1 MSHTTNKYM
10 SVLQY
15 ICAQQS
21 FHSKQ
26 TLRQFKV
33 SNNFLTAGKDMGLFK
48 RIGESEYVWNLT
60 RPPLISDVHGMMVRI
75 RAYNK
80 TSELKPK
87 MKGQLKIQPIKP
99 IKRVER
105 TEPVQQPDVDLLNYD
120 RSNSKMIIILT
131 VGVILG
137 FLIATIIWK

>member
-99 IKRVER
+99 MKRVEP
-105 TEPVQQPDVDLLNYD
+105 TLVKEEVVHDT
-120 RSNSKMIIILT
+120 SNSKMIIILA
-131 VGVILG
+131 VGTMIG
-137 FLIATIIWK
+137 FLVATLIWK

>member
-1 MSHTTNKYM
+1 M

-21 FHSKQ
+21 FHPKQ

-33 SNNFLTAGKDMGLFK
+33 SNNFLTAGKEMGLFR
-48 RIGESEYVWNLT
+48 RIRESEYVWNLN

-87 MKGQLKIQPIKP
+87 MKGQLKIQPIK
-99 IKRVER
+99 RVER

-120 RSNSKMIIILT
+120 RSNSKMIILLT

-137 FLIATIIWK
+137 FMIATIIWK

>member
-1 MSHTTNKYM
+1 MSNTTNKYM

-33 SNNFLTAGKDMGLFK
+33 SNNFLTAGKEMGLFR
-48 RIGESEYVWNLT
+48 RIHESEYVWNLN

-99 IKRVER
+99 VSKA
-105 TEPVQQPDVDLLNYD
+105 PVPTPMPIVREAEYD
-120 RSNSKMIIILT
+120 TSNSKMFLILA
-131 VGVILG
+131 VGAVIG
-137 FLIATIIWK
+137 FLIATAIWK

>member
-1 MSHTTNKYM
+1 MSNTTNKYM

-15 ICAQQS
+15 ICAQPS
-21 FHSKQ
+21 FHSKN
-26 TLRQFKV
+26 TMRQFKV
-33 SNNFLTAGKDMGLFK
+33 SNNFLTAGKELGLFK
-48 RIGESEYVWNLT
+48 TIGISQYKWNLS
-60 RPPLISDVHGMMVRI
+60 RPPLISDVQDIQMRVRSYTQTH
-75 RAYNK
+75 RLK
-80 TSELKPK
+80 TKPTA
-87 MKGQLKIQPIKP
+87 QLTIKP

-120 RSNSKMIIILT
+120 RSNSKMIILLT

>member
-1 MSHTTNKYM
+1 MSNTTNKYM

-33 SNNFLTAGKDMGLFK
+33 SNNFLTAGKEMGLFR
-48 RIGESEYVWNLT
+48 RIHESEYVWNLN

-87 MKGQLKIQPIKP
+87 MKGQLKIQPIK
-99 IKRVER
+99 RVER

-120 RSNSKMIIILT
+120 RSNSKMIILLT

-137 FLIATIIWK
+137 FMIATIIWK